1 MLTGDAELV
10 AVGVGQCHPG
20 EVGHLE
26 VGDLGRAG
34 GDEPFDLRFALVRR
48 EVEVDAVL
56 PRGRVVD
63 LLECKERRTLGEGDD
78 DEEAVVLLDDP
89 AAEGVGPPGRE
100 RHRRKGVDGDHAHCE
115 THADNVSPDTDSF
128 RLHVGRRVGPG
139 PVPRPG
145 GAQTITLTLMLG
157 LSYTVLGGLGAQ
169 IGSDPVEL
177 GTRKQRA
184 ALAQLVLAEGA
195 PLRADRLIEGIWGD
209 SPPDR
214 AEVSLQSYI
223 SGLRKALEP
232 DRKPRSPSTV
242 LLTHGTGYSLPTTP
256 DQVDL
261 RRLTTDLASARTL
274 MQQGDTAAAAPLLQ
288 TVLESYRPLLPE
300 FEGLAFR
307 DEAADRLDRMLEAAR
322 EMSFEAR
329 MAAGDHR
336 LLVTELD
343 SAVERSPLDE
353 GLWVLLAT
361 ALYRL
366 GRQSDALGAIANAR
380 RILAEEIGVDPGP
393 RLRDLERDIL
403 DHAPHLDAPV
413 APRDAIAAARTP
425 APDTPDT
432 DPLDAETLD
441 QSDDAPS
448 LVGRTDELAALHRA
462 VLASMTG
469 HGGVVVVEGEPG
481 AGKTALIDEAG
492 RRAAGAAELRV
503 LWGRCVDDPAA
514 PSMWPWVQ
522 ILGTVLPQLDPADRE
537 RLLDSSLGRM
547 VTEGVN
553 VIPPPR
559 QMPDA
564 AARFQFYDQAAD
576 LLDGVAETSKLIIVL
591 DDLQWADGAS
601 LELFAHMAS
610 RRTPGVTF
618 FASLRSPTH
627 RPVVASTLATLARL
641 PEHRRFRVG
650 PLRGDD
656 ISELIR
662 RETQQWPEVATVSSI
677 ERRTGGNAFFV
688 RELARILAD
697 QGSIVSSAV
706 PSGVRDVV
714 RQRLLGLSAETTELL
729 DIAALIGT
737 RVDLVLLATA
747 AGRPVD
753 VALDTLES
761 AAAAG
766 VIDLGPD
773 DPFGFSF
780 SHDIIREAI
789 ADGIPSMRA
798 RRIHL
803 AIADALAGNS
813 SPHAVTRVA
822 RHLWSAGPLADRERT
837 TSALLTAGDIALRTY
852 DLDGA
857 KRHFGDASTLA
868 RATGDQPAEL
878 RAIATQLAGEVA
890 THGYFAADPDLQER
904 ARTLATSLGDRRLLA
919 SLDYARCAAHI
930 QVADARTGHRLANDL
945 RARAERSDDPV
956 VVHLGMQV
964 AGIDEFTRGSFGAAH
979 RILDTYGPIDD
990 VDGLRDDQ
998 LMMARGFRAW
1008 AATIHLGG
1016 DAGRSL
1022 FATMSDARPD
1032 PRSRLGTAI
1041 FAVGAAA
1048 MIGDAEWALDA
1059 GQIID
1064 SEGPGPLVYLRR
1076 GGERMYWWARAM
1088 TGDIDDALVR
1098 IDQLDAGG
1106 PATGQPGSPDH
1117 PRTGEG
1123 FWLGLH
1129 AEILV
1134 TAGKLTDAAALLDQA
1149 DGFAERTGD
1158 RLHIGAHGP
1167 HGRGDADAGHS
1178 HHS

>member
-1 MLTGDAELV
+1 
-10 AVGVGQCHPG
+10 
-20 EVGHLE
+20 
-26 VGDLGRAG
+26 
-34 GDEPFDLRFALVRR
+34 
-48 EVEVDAVL
+48 
-56 PRGRVVD
+56 
-63 LLECKERRTLGEGDD
+63 
-78 DEEAVVLLDDP
+78 
-89 AAEGVGPPGRE
+89 
-100 RHRRKGVDGDHAHCE
+100 
-115 THADNVSPDTDSF
+115 
-128 RLHVGRRVGPG
+128 
-139 PVPRPG
+139 
-145 GAQTITLTLMLG
+145 MLG
-157 LSYTVLGGLGAQ
+157 LSFTVLGGLGAQ

-184 ALAQLVLAEGA
+184 TLAQLVLAEGA

-242 LLTHGTGYSLPTTP
+242 LLTHGTGYSLPTAP
-256 DQVDL
+256 EQVDL
-261 RRLTTDLASARTL
+261 RRLTTDLTSARTL
-274 MQQGDTAAAAPLLQ
+274 MQHGDTAAAAPLLQ
-288 TVLESYRPLLPE
+288 EVLDSYRPLLPE

-307 DEAADRLDRMLEAAR
+307 DEAADHLDRMLGAAR

-380 RILAEEIGVDPGP
+380 RILADEIGVDPGP
-393 RLRDLERDIL
+393 RLRELERDIL
-403 DHAPHLDAPV
+403 DHAPHLDAPT
-413 APRDAIAAARTP
+413 APRAAITMSERAGNGVVEHPASDDAENRTP
-425 APDTPDT
+425 EA
-432 DPLDAETLD
+432 DPLDPA
-441 QSDDAPS
+441 DDAPS

-492 RRAAGAAELRV
+492 RRAAGAADLRV

-601 LELFAHMAS
+601 LELFAHMTS

-641 PEHRRFRVG
+641 PEHRRIQVG

-688 RELARILAD
+688 RELARILAA
-697 QGSIVSSAV
+697 QGSIAGNAV

-714 RQRLLGLSAETTELL
+714 RQRLLGLSTETTELL

-753 VALDTLES
+753 QALDNLE
-761 AAAAG
+761 AASAAG

-789 ADGIPSMRA
+789 ADAIPSMRA

-852 DLDGA
+852 DFDGA

-868 RATGDQPAEL
+868 RATGDQQAEL
-878 RAIATQLAGEVA
+878 RAIATQLAGEVS

-904 ARTLATSLGDRRLLA
+904 ARTLATALDDRRLLA
-919 SLDYARCAAHI
+919 TLDYARCAAHI
-930 QVADARTGHRLANDL
+930 QVADVRTGHRLANDL
-945 RARAERSDDPV
+945 RARAERSDDAV

-964 AGIDEFTRGSFGAAH
+964 AGIDEFTRGNFGAAH
-979 RILDTYGPIDD
+979 RILDTYGPLDD

-998 LMMARGFRAW
+998 LTMARGFRIW
-1008 AATIHLGG
+1008 AATIHVGG
-1016 DAGRSL
+1016 DAGRGL

-1064 SEGPGPLVYLRR
+1064 SEVPGPLAYLRR

-1088 TGDIDDALVR
+1088 TGELDDALVR
-1098 IDQLDAGG
+1098 IDQLDTGG
-1106 PATGQPGSPDH
+1106 PATDEPGSAAP

-1129 AEILV
+1129 AEVLV

-1149 DGFAERTGD
+1149 DDFAERTGE
-1158 RLHIGAHGP
+1158 RY
-1167 HGRGDADAGHS
+1167 GDAHRLLVRARYEYANGRPASVFGATLGRARDVAITQEAKALVGRIDALAAEWGVS
-1178 HHS
+1178 SSV

>member
-1 MLTGDAELV
+1 
-10 AVGVGQCHPG
+10 
-20 EVGHLE
+20 
-26 VGDLGRAG
+26 
-34 GDEPFDLRFALVRR
+34 
-48 EVEVDAVL
+48 
-56 PRGRVVD
+56 
-63 LLECKERRTLGEGDD
+63 
-78 DEEAVVLLDDP
+78 
-89 AAEGVGPPGRE
+89 
-100 RHRRKGVDGDHAHCE
+100 
-115 THADNVSPDTDSF
+115 
-128 RLHVGRRVGPG
+128 
-139 PVPRPG
+139 
-145 GAQTITLTLMLG
+145 MLG

-184 ALAQLVLAEGA
+184 TLAQLVLAEGA

-261 RRLTTDLASARTL
+261 RRLTADLTSARTL

-288 TVLESYRPLLPE
+288 KVLDAYRPILPE

-307 DEAADRLDRMLEAAR
+307 DEAADHLDRMLGAAR

-329 MAAGDHR
+329 MAAGDHH

-343 SAVERSPLDE
+343 GAVERSPLDE

-380 RILAEEIGVDPGP
+380 RILADEIGVDPGP
-393 RLRDLERDIL
+393 RLRELERDIL
-403 DHAPHLDAPV
+403 DHAPHLDAPPTPRESLTV
-413 APRDAIAAARTP
+413 ATTLPSTGRVEATETP
-425 APDTPDT
+425 PDREPF
-432 DPLDAETLD
+432 E
-441 QSDDAPS
+441 DAPT

-492 RRAAGAAELRV
+492 RRAAGAADLRV

-641 PEHRRFRVG
+641 PEHRRLHVG

-697 QGSIVSSAV
+697 QGSIAGNAV

-714 RQRLLGLSAETTELL
+714 RQRLLGLSPETTELL

-753 VALDTLES
+753 EALDTLEPAS
-761 AAAAG
+761 AAG

-773 DPFGFSF
+773 DPFGFGF

-789 ADGIPSMRA
+789 ADGVPSRRA

-813 SPHAVTRVA
+813 SPHAVSRVA
-822 RHLWSAGPLADRERT
+822 RHLWSAGPLADRQRT

-852 DLDGA
+852 DFDGA
-857 KRHFGDASTLA
+857 KRHFGDAATLA
-868 RATGDQPAEL
+868 RATGDQEAEL
-878 RAIATQLAGEVA
+878 RAIATQLAGEVSV
-890 THGYFAADPDLQER
+890 HGYFAADPDLQER
-904 ARTLATSLGDRRLLA
+904 ARTLATTLGDRRLLA

-930 QVADARTGHRLANDL
+930 QVADAHTGHRLANDL

-956 VVHLGMQV
+956 VVHLGMQA
-964 AGIDEFTRGSFGAAH
+964 AGIDEFTRGNFGAAH
-979 RILDTYGPIDD
+979 RILDTYGPLED

-998 LMMARGFRAW
+998 LTMARGFRAW
-1008 AATIHLGG
+1008 AATVHLGR
-1016 DAGRSL
+1016 DAGRAL
-1022 FATMSDARPD
+1022 FAAITDARPD

-1048 MIGDAEWALDA
+1048 TIGDAEWALDA

-1064 SEGPGPLVYLRR
+1064 SESAGPLAYLRR

-1088 TGDIDDALVR
+1088 AGDLDDALVR
-1098 IDQLDAGG
+1098 IDRLE
-1106 PATGQPGSPDH
+1106 TGDPRPDRPGNTDH
-1117 PRTGEG
+1117 PRTGDG

-1134 TAGKLTDAAALLDQA
+1134 TAGKLTDAAALLDRA
-1149 DGFAERTGD
+1149 DEFAERTGE
-1158 RLHIGAHGP
+1158 HY
-1167 HGRGDADAGHS
+1167 GDAHRLFVRARYEYANGRPASTFGTTLARARAIAVAQEAKALVERVDAVAAAWGVS
-1178 HHS
+1178 PTA

>member
-1 MLTGDAELV
+1 M
-10 AVGVGQCHPG
+10 
-20 EVGHLE
+20 
-26 VGDLGRAG
+26 
-34 GDEPFDLRFALVRR
+34 
-48 EVEVDAVL
+48 
-56 PRGRVVD
+56 
-63 LLECKERRTLGEGDD
+63 RT
-78 DEEAVVLLDDP
+78 
-89 AAEGVGPPGRE
+89 
-100 RHRRKGVDGDHAHCE
+100 K
-115 THADNVSPDTDSF
+115 VSPPTDIWRP
-128 RLHVGRRVGPG
+128 RLSDEG
-139 PVPRPG
+139 PVLVLNPSLEG
-145 GAQTITLTLMLG
+145 LWSITLTLMLG

-184 ALAQLVLAEGA
+184 TLAQLVLAEGA

-288 TVLESYRPLLPE
+288 KVLESYRPILPE

-307 DEAADRLDRMLEAAR
+307 DEAADHLDRMLGAAR

-329 MAAGDHR
+329 MAAGDHH

-343 SAVERSPLDE
+343 GAVKRSPLDE

-366 GRQSDALGAIANAR
+366 GRQSDALGAIAGAR
-380 RILAEEIGVDPGP
+380 RILADEIGVDPGP
-393 RLRDLERDIL
+393 RLRELERDIL
-403 DHAPHLDAPV
+403 DHAPHLDAPAASRRSV
-413 APRDAIAAARTP
+413 TAATGSLSTDAVEPTAATHAPE
-425 APDTPDT
+425 
-432 DPLDAETLD
+432 PL
-441 QSDDAPS
+441 DDAPT

-462 VLASMTG
+462 VLASMAG

-492 RRAAGAAELRV
+492 RRAAGAADLRV

-576 LLDGVAETSKLIIVL
+576 LLDGVAETTKLIIVL

-610 RRTPGVTF
+610 RRTAGVTF

-641 PEHRRFRVG
+641 PEHRRIHVG

-697 QGSIVSSAV
+697 RGSIAGNAV

-714 RQRLLGLSAETTELL
+714 RQRLLGLSPETTELL

-753 VALDTLES
+753 EALDTLEPAS
-761 AAAAG
+761 AAG
-766 VIDLGPD
+766 VVDLGPA

-813 SPHAVTRVA
+813 SPHAVSRVA

-852 DLDGA
+852 DFDGA

-868 RATGDQPAEL
+868 RATGDQQAEL
-878 RAIATQLAGEVA
+878 RAIATQLAGEVSV
-890 THGYFAADPDLQER
+890 HGYFAADPDLQER
-904 ARTLATSLGDRRLLA
+904 ARTLATTLGDRRLLA

-930 QVADARTGHRLANDL
+930 QVADAHTGHRLANDL
-945 RARAERSDDPV
+945 RVRAERSDDPV
-956 VVHLGMQV
+956 VVHLGMQA
-964 AGIDEFTRGSFGAAH
+964 AGIDEFTRGNYGAAH
-979 RILDTYGPIDD
+979 RILETYGPLDD

-998 LMMARGFRAW
+998 LTMARGFRAW
-1008 AATIHLGG
+1008 AATVHLGR
-1016 DAGRSL
+1016 DAGRTL
-1022 FATMSDARPD
+1022 FASITDARPD

-1048 MIGDAEWALDA
+1048 TIGDAEWALHA

-1064 SEGPGPLVYLRR
+1064 SESAGPLAYLRR

-1088 TGDIDDALVR
+1088 AGDIDDALVR
-1098 IDQLDAGG
+1098 IDRLETGDAG
-1106 PATGQPGSPDH
+1106 PDRPGNADR
-1117 PRTGEG
+1117 PRTGDG

-1149 DGFAERTGD
+1149 DDFAERTGE
-1158 RLHIGAHGP
+1158 HY
-1167 HGRGDADAGHS
+1167 GDAHRLLVRARYEYANGRPASTFGTTLGRARATAVAQEAKALVERVDAVASAWGVS
-1178 HHS
+1178 PTA